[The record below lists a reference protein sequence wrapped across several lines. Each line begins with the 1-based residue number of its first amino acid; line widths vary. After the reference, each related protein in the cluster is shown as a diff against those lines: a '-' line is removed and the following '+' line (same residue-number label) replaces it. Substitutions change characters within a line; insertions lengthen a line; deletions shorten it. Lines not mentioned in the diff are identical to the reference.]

1 VSTARLTSHSTLA
14 ADMADIPARAKVDM
28 HETVSA
34 NAAEGNKTAQAFA
47 KVSAGVHGK
56 HYPKAFSVDVIGPL
70 EREYGPDSSKPQ
82 GDMSFEFGSRN
93 QKPHLDLNRSADI
106 IGPKFARDVSRLP
119 DRWFW

>member
-1 VSTARLTSHSTLA
+1 VSTARLRSNSTLA
-14 ADMADIPARAKVDM
+14 ADLADIPVRAAVDM

-47 KVSAGVHGK
+47 KESAGVHGK
-56 HYPKAFSVDVIGPL
+56 HYPKSFSVDELGPL

-82 GDMSFEFGSRN
+82 GDMSFEHGSRN

-106 IGPKFARDVSRLP
+106 QGPKFARDVAALP